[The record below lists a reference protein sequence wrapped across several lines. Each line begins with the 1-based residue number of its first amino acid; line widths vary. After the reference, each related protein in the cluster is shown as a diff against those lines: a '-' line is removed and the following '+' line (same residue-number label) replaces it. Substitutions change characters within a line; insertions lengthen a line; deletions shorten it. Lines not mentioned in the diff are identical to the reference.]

1 MAYLMTLFS
10 TISEQFTKSL
20 AIHMSMRM
28 AIFKQVGSVKA
39 VQMLSGTLYTSSTGK
54 LQNYV

>member
-1 MAYLMTLFS
+1 MTLFS
-10 TISEQFTKSL
+10 TISEQFTKLL